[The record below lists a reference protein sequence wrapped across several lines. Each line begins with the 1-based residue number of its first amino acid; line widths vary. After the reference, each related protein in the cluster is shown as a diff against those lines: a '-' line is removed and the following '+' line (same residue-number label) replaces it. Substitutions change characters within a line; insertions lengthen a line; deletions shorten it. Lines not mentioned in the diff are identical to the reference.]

1 MKYYRGLLLGGGG
14 KVCMSLVWIS
24 KAPVLHIEEEQGQG
38 QVREGG

>member
-14 KVCMSLVWIS
+14 EGMHVPSLGR
-24 KAPVLHIEEEQGQG
+24 EEQG